1 MYLSSSKWKRNL
13 IICSVKFSPF
23 KSRENCLNLVSLL
36 SFPHQIF
43 ASVNRKTVIHKN
55 SLQQMSVPTSDN
67 ETFAMKTSR
76 EKGMMKQDSSASGRW
91 KVSLPIYWWC
101 NSWAPISLT
110 HALRIHVF
118 ASLITS
124 APTGRAE
131 RHKELLFLI
140 VTRFPSGINYIEE
153 GE

>member
-1 MYLSSSKWKRNL
+1 ML
-13 IICSVKFSPF
+13 IFPLPVQEKQ
-23 KSRENCLNLVSLL
+23 CLNIVSLL
-36 SFPHQIF
+36 LFPHQIF
-43 ASVNRKTVIHKN
+43 ASVNRKRVIHKN

-67 ETFAMKTSR
+67 ENFAMKTSR

-118 ASLITS
+118 ATINHFVSHWESRKAHRSCFMYRNKIPPWNKLHRKGWIKHNFKLKL
-124 APTGRAE
+124 AE
-131 RHKELLFLI
+131 IH
-140 VTRFPSGINYIEE
+140 
-153 GE
+153 